1 MTRPAALRE
10 HRAEIVTTLVV
21 VLLVALGVFALWPR
35 RMVNSTFEATAVE
48 PTSVSVSDE
57 ELAPLRA
64 RARLAPCPSSA
75 GPSSAS
81 PSSAG
86 PGTGTSGSSGGTPS
100 GSTGASAAGP
110 LAGVTVPCLGA
121 PGRVDL
127 GTALA
132 GRPALLNVWASW
144 CGPCRGEL
152 PALAEYAARPD
163 AVTVLGVDVRDDPR
177 TALSLLHDLGVT
189 LPSVTDP
196 DGALRVALGFPPP
209 VPLSYLIRVDGSVA
223 LVDPPVPF
231 ATADDV
237 AAAVERL
244 S

>member
-1 MTRPAALRE
+1 MTRAAALRE

-21 VLLVALGVFALWPR
+21 VLLVVLGVFALWPR
-35 RMVNSTFEATAVE
+35 RTGTTTFDATAVE
-48 PTSVSVSDE
+48 PTSVSVSDA

-64 RARLAPCPSSA
+64 RARLGPCPSNAGPSNA
-75 GPSSAS
+75 GPSSSVPA
-81 PSSAG
+81 
-86 PGTGTSGSSGGTPS
+86 TGTSGSLAGAPS
-100 GSTGASAAGP
+100 GSRGATAAGP

-127 GTALA
+127 GAALA

-144 CGPCRGEL
+144 CGPCRVEL
-152 PALAEYAARPD
+152 PALAEYAGRPG

-177 TALSLLHDLGVT
+177 TALALLHDLGVT

-196 DGALRVALGFPPP
+196 DGALRVALSFPPP
-209 VPLSYLIRVDGSVA
+209 VPLSYLIRADGSVA